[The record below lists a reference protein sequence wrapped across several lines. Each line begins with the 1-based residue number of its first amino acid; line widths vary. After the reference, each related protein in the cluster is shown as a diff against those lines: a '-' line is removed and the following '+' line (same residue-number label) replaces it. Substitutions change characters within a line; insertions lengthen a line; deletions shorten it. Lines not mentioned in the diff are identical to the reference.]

1 MSGGS
6 APAKHRVEPRVGPW
20 GQCRAARV
28 SCELWTPHQHRGK
41 RFAFS
46 LISTGLRTDGSRDE
60 YAPKAPTPGGLSRAC
75 SSCSKRLRKHTR
87 PLLRATEL
95 RCFKKGT

>member
-6 APAKHRVEPRVGPW
+6 APEKHRVEPRVAPW
-20 GQCRAARV
+20 GQYRATRV
-28 SCELWTPHQHRGK
+28 SYELWTPHQNRGK

-46 LISTGLRTDGSRDE
+46 SISTGLRTDGSRDE

-75 SSCSKRLRKHTR
+75 SSCSKRLRKHSR
-87 PLLRATEL
+87 PLLRVTEL
-95 RCFKKGT
+95 RCLMNG